1 MMDFFCTIA
10 FKFGL
15 LYTYFILFCC
25 FWLGYWLSLYFKK
38 VLGSSWY
45 LLSIERQNECW
56 KKACT
61 LQFPQCQYHYLDCQS
76 MGDPDRTAW
85 LRSSNLSSL
94 CDQNSDFFQFGI
106 FTDALNLE
114 ITASKFFNK
123 YYYCLWW
130 GLRNLR

>member
-1 MMDFFCTIA
+1 MIFI
-10 FKFGL
+10 
-15 LYTYFILFCC
+15 YFLSCFVASDLIINCPSIL
-25 FWLGYWLSLYFKK
+25 KK

-61 LQFPQCQYHYLDCQS
+61 LQYPHCQYRYLDCQS
-76 MGDPDRTAW
+76 MGDPDRIAW

-94 CDQNSDFFQFGI
+94 CDQSSDFFQFGI
-106 FTDALNLE
+106 FADALNLE
-114 ITASKFFNK
+114 VTASKFFNK
-123 YYYCLWW
+123 YCYCLWW